1 MKGFQENLKIFF
13 WFKNGW
19 KRLNLK
25 FFGFNVFFYIW
36 QPWDFCLFSS
46 DFHKMSIANH
56 LLTKW
61 KWMLWLVPDLW
72 KTSWNPFI
80 WVLKH
85 HAVGR
90 PDVLKYYILRG
101 FVSYTTFSY
110 VSKKTVNNKL
120 LRKITRQKWCL
131 NLKREQL
138 RFHRKWSPNFLIFL
152 PFSSQISV
160 VTDNVCLF

>member
-1 MKGFQENLKIFF
+1 MYHLDMAIYIRWICIEWNYACIFRQQDCTNPGLPSVQCFTTRMKGFQENLKNFF

-19 KRLNLK
+19 KQLKLK

-61 KWMLWLVPDLW
+61 KWMLWLVTDLW

-90 PDVLKYYILRG
+90 PGSRR
-101 FVSYTTFSY
+101 
-110 VSKKTVNNKL
+110 SKIPK
-120 LRKITRQKWCL
+120 
-131 NLKREQL
+131 
-138 RFHRKWSPNFLIFL
+138 
-152 PFSSQISV
+152 
-160 VTDNVCLF
+160 